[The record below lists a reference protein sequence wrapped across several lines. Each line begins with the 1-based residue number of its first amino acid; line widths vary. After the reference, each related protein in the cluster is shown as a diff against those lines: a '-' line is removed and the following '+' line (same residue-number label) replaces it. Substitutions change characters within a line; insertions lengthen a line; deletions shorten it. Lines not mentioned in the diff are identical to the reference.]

1 MTQFRGIDPLTEDN
15 WLVTKVKQN
24 PEAFLV
30 LAAGCALLLRATGTT
45 SPGTGD
51 YRTGDDRKD
60 RWSDESRLNAI
71 RDRTTA
77 AARNVASDLQDRVK
91 DTATAVSQKASDYAT
106 ALSDKAGA
114 ISEQATGYVAS
125 LSDQASDWGRSV
137 ADETARMG
145 TRVRSSTQDGLGRM
159 VKEQPLAVAALG
171 IAAGAAIAALLPPTR
186 VERDALRPLGD
197 VAKGAVAAGLAQVKH
212 AASATAEQIQ
222 DDAQRRGLSA
232 EGIKD
237 MAREATQTF
246 ADKIGAT
253 REPEASPLSGARM

>member
-1 MTQFRGIDPLTEDN
+1 MTQFRGIDPITGDN

-30 LAAGCALLLRATGTT
+30 LAAGCALLLRPGGTA
-45 SPGTGD
+45 SRQTGD
-51 YRTGDDRKD
+51 YRND
-60 RWSDESRLNAI
+60 RWSDESRLTAV
-71 RDRTTA
+71 RDRTAA
-77 AARNVASDLQDRVK
+77 AARNAASDLQDRVK
-91 DTATAVSQKASDYAT
+91 DAATAVSQKASDYAT
-106 ALSDKAGA
+106 ALSDTAGA

-125 LSDQASDWGRSV
+125 LSDQANDWGRSV

-145 TRVRSSTQDGLGRM
+145 NRVRSSTQDGLGRM

-197 VAKGAVAAGLAQVKH
+197 VAKGAVAAGLAQVKD
-212 AASATAEQIQ
+212 AASATGDQLQNA
-222 DDAQRRGLSA
+222 AQRRGLSA

-246 ADKIGAT
+246 TDKLAAT
-253 REPEASPLSGARM
+253 AAREPEASPLSGARM

>member
-15 WLVTKVKQN
+15 WLVTKVRQN

-30 LAAGCALLLRATGTT
+30 LAAGCALLLRATG
-45 SPGTGD
+45 SASRGTGD
-51 YRTGDDRKD
+51 YRND
-60 RWSDESRLNAI
+60 RWNDEGRLNAI

-77 AARNVASDLQDRVK
+77 VARNVVGDLRDRVQ
-91 DTATAVSQKASDYAT
+91 DTANAVSQKASDYAT

-114 ISEQATGYVAS
+114 ISEQATGYAAS

-145 TRVRSSTQDGLGRM
+145 TRVRSTAQDGFGRM

-186 VERDALRPLGD
+186 AERDALQPLGD
-197 VAKGAVAAGLAQVKH
+197 AAKDAVAAGLAQVKN
-212 AASATAEQIQ
+212 AASATGEQLK
-222 DDAQRRGLSA
+222 DAAQRRGLSA

-246 ADKIGAT
+246 ADKIAATGA

>member
-15 WLVTKVKQN
+15 WVVTKVKQN

-30 LAAGCALLLRATGTT
+30 LAAGCALLLRPAGAWRR
-45 SPGTGD
+45 GTGD
-51 YRTGDDRKD
+51 FPNDR
-60 RWSDESRLNAI
+60 RDESRLNSI

-77 AARNVASDLQDRVK
+77 AARNVATDLQDRVK

-106 ALSDKAGA
+106 ALSDTAGA

-125 LSDQASDWGRSV
+125 MSDQASDWGRSV

-145 TRVRSSTQDGLGRM
+145 TRVRSSAQDGLSRM
-159 VKEQPLAVAALG
+159 VKEQPLAVAAIG
-171 IAAGAAIAALLPPTR
+171 IAAGTAIAALLPPTR
-186 VERDALRPLGD
+186 AERDAVRPLGD
-197 VAKGAVAAGLAQVKH
+197 AAKEAVTTGLSQIKN
-212 AASATAEQIQ
+212 AASATGDQLQ
-222 DDAQRRGLSA
+222 DAAHRRGLSA

-246 ADKIGAT
+246 AEKLAT
-253 REPEASPLSGARM
+253 SGGREPEASPLSGARM

>member
-1 MTQFRGIDPLTEDN
+1 MTQFRGINPLTEDN

-30 LAAGCALLLRATGTT
+30 LAAGCALLLRPGGAG
-45 SPGTGD
+45 PRGTGD
-51 YRTGDDRKD
+51 YPNDR
-60 RWSDESRLNAI
+60 RDESRLNTI
-71 RDRTTA
+71 PDKTTA
-77 AARNVASDLQDRVK
+77 AARNVASELQDRVK
-91 DTATAVSQKASDYAT
+91 DTATAVSQKATDYAT

-145 TRVRSSTQDGLGRM
+145 TRVRSSTQDGIGRM
-159 VKEQPLAVAALG
+159 VKEQPLAVAAFG

-186 VERDALRPLGD
+186 AERDALRPLGD
-197 VAKGAVAAGLAQVKH
+197 AAKDAVAAGLAQVKH
-212 AASATAEQIQ
+212 AASATGEQLQ
-222 DDAQRRGLSA
+222 DAAQRRGLSA

-246 ADKIGAT
+246 TDKLAT
-253 REPEASPLSGARM
+253 TAAREPEASPLSGARM

>member
-1 MTQFRGIDPLTEDN
+1 MTQFRGIDPITEDN
-15 WLVTKVKQN
+15 WLVTKVKQH

-30 LAAGCALLLRATGTT
+30 LAAGCALLLR
-45 SPGTGD
+45 PGGAGPREIGD
-51 YRTGDDRKD
+51 YPNDR
-60 RWSDESRLNAI
+60 RDESRLNSI

-77 AARNVASDLQDRVK
+77 AARNVATDLQDRVI

-106 ALSDKAGA
+106 ALSDTAGA

-125 LSDQASDWGRSV
+125 MSDQASDWGRSV

-145 TRVRSSTQDGLGRM
+145 TRVRSSAQDGLSRM

-186 VERDALRPLGD
+186 AERDAVRPLGD
-197 VAKGAVAAGLAQVKH
+197 AAKEAVTTGLSQIKN
-212 AASATAEQIQ
+212 AASATGDQLQ
-222 DDAQRRGLSA
+222 DAAHRRGLSA

-246 ADKIGAT
+246 AEKLAASGG

>member
-1 MTQFRGIDPLTEDN
+1 MTQFRGIDPITGDN

-30 LAAGCALLLRATGTT
+30 LAAGCALLLRATGTA
-45 SPGTGD
+45 SRGTGG
-51 YRTGDDRKD
+51 YRND
-60 RWSDESRLNAI
+60 RWNDESRLNAI

-77 AARNVASDLQDRVK
+77 VARNVVSDLQDRVQ
-91 DTATAVSQKASDYAT
+91 DTANAVSQKASDYAT

-114 ISEQATGYVAS
+114 MSEQATGYVTS

-145 TRVRSSTQDGLGRM
+145 TRVRSSTQDGLGRV

-186 VERDALRPLGD
+186 AERDALRPLGD
-197 VAKGAVAAGLAQVKH
+197 VAKDAVAAGLSQVKD
-212 AASATAEQIQ
+212 AASATGEQLK
-222 DDAQRRGLSA
+222 DAAQRRGLSA

-246 ADKIGAT
+246 ADKIAAT
-253 REPEASPLSGARM
+253 AAREPEASPLSGARM

>member
-1 MTQFRGIDPLTEDN
+1 MTQFRGIDPVTEDN

-30 LAAGCALLLRATGTT
+30 LAAGCALLLRPAGAGRR
-45 SPGTGD
+45 GTGD
-51 YRTGDDRKD
+51 FPNDR
-60 RWSDESRLNAI
+60 RSDESRLDTI

-77 AARNVASDLQDRVK
+77 AARNVATDLQDRVK
-91 DTATAVSQKASDYAT
+91 DTASTVSQKASDYAT

-114 ISEQATGYVAS
+114 MSEQATGYVTS

-145 TRVRSSTQDGLGRM
+145 TRVRSSTQDGIGRM

-186 VERDALRPLGD
+186 AERDALRPLGD
-197 VAKGAVAAGLAQVKH
+197 AAKDAVAARLAQVKD
-212 AASATAEQIQ
+212 AASATEEQLK
-222 DDAQRRGLSA
+222 DAAQRRGLSA

-246 ADKIGAT
+246 ADKIAAT
-253 REPEASPLSGARM
+253 DAREPEASPLSGGRM

>member
-1 MTQFRGIDPLTEDN
+1 MTQFRGIDSLTEDN

-30 LAAGCALLLRATGTT
+30 LAAGCALLLRATGTA
-45 SPGTGD
+45 SRGTGD
-51 YRTGDDRKD
+51 YRND
-60 RWSDESRLNAI
+60 RWNDESRLNAV

-91 DTATAVSQKASDYAT
+91 DTATAVSQTASDYAT

-114 ISEQATGYVAS
+114 ISEQATAYVAS

-145 TRVRSSTQDGLGRM
+145 TRVRTSTQDGLGRV

-186 VERDALRPLGD
+186 AERDALRPLGD
-197 VAKGAVAAGLAQVKH
+197 VAKSAVAAGLAQVKD
-212 AASATAEQIQ
+212 AASATGEQLK
-222 DDAQRRGLSA
+222 DAAQRRGLSA

-246 ADKIGAT
+246 ADKIAATGA

>member
-30 LAAGCALLLRATGTT
+30 LAAGCALLLRATGTA
-45 SPGTGD
+45 SRRTGD
-51 YRTGDDRKD
+51 YRDDR
-60 RWSDESRLNAI
+60 WNDESRLNAI
-71 RDRTTA
+71 HDRTTA
-77 AARNVASDLQDRVK
+77 VARNVVSDLQDRVK

-114 ISEQATGYVAS
+114 ISEQATGYAAT

-197 VAKGAVAAGLAQVKH
+197 AAKDAVAAGLAQVKD
-212 AASATAEQIQ
+212 AASATGEQLK
-222 DDAQRRGLSA
+222 DAAQRRGLSA

-246 ADKIGAT
+246 ADKIAAT
-253 REPEASPLSGARM
+253 AAREPEASPLSGARM

>member
-1 MTQFRGIDPLTEDN
+1 MTQFRGIDPLTEGN

-30 LAAGCALLLRATGTT
+30 LAAGCALLLRPAGAGRR
-45 SPGTGD
+45 GTGD
-51 YRTGDDRKD
+51 FPNDR
-60 RWSDESRLNAI
+60 RSDESRLDTI
-71 RDRTTA
+71 RDRATA
-77 AARNVASDLQDRVK
+77 AARNVATDLQDRVI

-106 ALSDKAGA
+106 ALSDTAGA

-125 LSDQASDWGRSV
+125 MSDQASDWGRSV

-145 TRVRSSTQDGLGRM
+145 TRVRSSAQDGLSRM
-159 VKEQPLAVAALG
+159 VKEQPLAVAAIG
-171 IAAGAAIAALLPPTR
+171 IAAGTAIAALLPPTR
-186 VERDALRPLGD
+186 AERDAVRPLGD
-197 VAKGAVAAGLAQVKH
+197 AAKEAVTTGLSQIKN
-212 AASATAEQIQ
+212 AASATGDQLQ
-222 DDAQRRGLSA
+222 DAAHRRGLSA

-246 ADKIGAT
+246 AEKLAASGG